1 MPPLLA
7 DFSHARACKPFCE
20 KYLTLPILVVKCEV
34 ETIYILGVE
43 KLIYGISHITFIV
56 KDLDKATKFFNE
68 IFEAK
73 EIYSSEDKKF
83 SISKEKFFLIND
95 LWIAV
100 MEGEEMEKS
109 YNHIA
114 FKIDESDYEMY
125 LKRIENLGLEIK
137 AGRKRVIGEG
147 NSIYFYDYDNH
158 LFELHTGT
166 LETRLLRYQKEPTD

>member
-1 MPPLLA
+1 MGL
-7 DFSHARACKPFCE
+7 
-20 KYLTLPILVVKCEV
+20 
-34 ETIYILGVE
+34 
-43 KLIYGISHITFIV
+43 YGISHITFIV
-56 KDLDKATKFFNE
+56 KDLGKATKFFKE

-73 EIYSSEDKKF
+73 EIYSSEDKTF

-100 MEGEEMEKS
+100 MEGEKIEKS

-137 AGRKRVIGEG
+137 VGRKRVIGEG

-166 LETRLLRYQKEPTD
+166 LETRLHHYRK

>member
-1 MPPLLA
+1 M
-7 DFSHARACKPFCE
+7 
-20 KYLTLPILVVKCEV
+20 
-34 ETIYILGVE
+34 G

-56 KDLDKATKFFNE
+56 KDLDKATKFFKE

-114 FKIDESDYEMY
+114 FKIDESDYEKY
-125 LKRIENLGLEIK
+125 LFLQLEDFVEFKQNYVRKIPLLQLGMM
-137 AGRKRVIGEG
+137 
-147 NSIYFYDYDNH
+147 IYC
-158 LFELHTGT
+158 L
-166 LETRLLRYQKEPTD
+166 

>member
-1 MPPLLA
+1 
-7 DFSHARACKPFCE
+7 
-20 KYLTLPILVVKCEV
+20 
-34 ETIYILGVE
+34 
-43 KLIYGISHITFIV
+43 LIYGISHITFIV
-56 KDLDKATKFFNE
+56 KDLGKATKFFKE

-73 EIYSSEDKKF
+73 EIYSSEDKTF

-100 MEGEEMEKS
+100 MEGEKIEKS

-137 AGRKRVIGEG
+137 VGRKRVIGEG

-166 LETRLLRYQKEPTD
+166 LETRLHHYRK

>member
-1 MPPLLA
+1 M
-7 DFSHARACKPFCE
+7 DCS
-20 KYLTLPILVVKCEV
+20 
-34 ETIYILGVE
+34 
-43 KLIYGISHITFIV
+43 YGRRG
-56 KDLDKATKFFNE
+56 N
-68 IFEAK
+68 
-73 EIYSSEDKKF
+73 
-83 SISKEKFFLIND
+83 
-95 LWIAV
+95 
-100 MEGEEMEKS
+100 GKS

-166 LETRLLRYQKEPTD
+166 LETRLLRYQKEPTDLNLIVTNQKYC

>member
-1 MPPLLA
+1 M
-7 DFSHARACKPFCE
+7 
-20 KYLTLPILVVKCEV
+20 
-34 ETIYILGVE
+34 
-43 KLIYGISHITFIV
+43 IYGISHITFIV
-56 KDLDKATKFFNE
+56 KDLGKATKFFKE

-73 EIYSSEDKKF
+73 EIYSSEDKTF

-100 MEGEEMEKS
+100 MEGEKIEKS

-114 FKIDESDYEMY
+114 FKIDESDYGMY

-137 AGRKRVIGEG
+137 VGRERVIGEG

-166 LETRLLRYQKEPTD
+166 LEIRLHHYQK

>member
-1 MPPLLA
+1 M
-7 DFSHARACKPFCE
+7 
-20 KYLTLPILVVKCEV
+20 
-34 ETIYILGVE
+34 
-43 KLIYGISHITFIV
+43 IYGISHITFIV
-56 KDLDKATKFFNE
+56 KDLWKATKFFKE

-73 EIYSSEDKKF
+73 EIYSSEDKTF

-100 MEGEEMEKS
+100 MEGEKIEKS

-137 AGRKRVIGEG
+137 VGRKRVIGEG

-166 LETRLLRYQKEPTD
+166 LETRLHHYRK